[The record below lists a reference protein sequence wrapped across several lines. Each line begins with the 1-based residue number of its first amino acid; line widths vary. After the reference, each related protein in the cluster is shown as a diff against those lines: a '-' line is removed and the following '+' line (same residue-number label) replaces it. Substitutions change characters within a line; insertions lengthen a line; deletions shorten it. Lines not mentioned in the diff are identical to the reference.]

1 MPDNTQQLTTAVA
14 QFISKHCSFLHT
26 GNNCILVAVSGGIDS
41 VVLLDVLAK
50 SRIKLAVAHC
60 NFQLRGEESDSDEQF
75 VKSLSEQY
83 GIPFYC
89 KKFDT
94 NAFAKANQ
102 LSIQESARNLRYEWF
117 NQLLAD
123 HKFAYVATAHHADDQ
138 VETVLMNIFRGT
150 GIAGLHGILP
160 VQGKVIRPLL
170 DVKRLAILE
179 YANQYHIKWVEDAS
193 NASDK
198 YSRNFIRHHII
209 PAAQAVYPNAV
220 DNILA
225 SIERWREA
233 EIIYNDAVIKIKQ
246 DLFEIKQHEI
256 HIPVLKWKKQVPLQ
270 TITFEL
276 LQPFGF
282 DSKQT
287 SEAIKLL
294 DAHTGSY
301 IASASHRL
309 IKNRNWMIIAPLQQ
323 DVQDNIIIDVNDST
337 VVFDQHKLEL
347 RLIESKNY
355 QLQTV
360 NHIAAIDAAKISFP
374 LVLRKWKQ
382 GDYFYPLGMTKKK
395 KLSKFFID
403 QKLSKTEKEQ
413 CWILTSGDKIVWVVG
428 HRMDNRFKLTPN
440 TKKILLLTVKL

>member
-1 MPDNTQQLTTAVA
+1 MPDVTQQLTKTVE
-14 QFISKHCSFLHT
+14 QFINRHCSLLHS
-26 GNNCILVAVSGGIDS
+26 GKYPLLLAVSGGVDS
-41 VVLLDVLAK
+41 VVLLDVL
-50 SRIKLAVAHC
+50 SKLKLELTVAHC
-60 NFQLRGEESDSDEQF
+60 NFQLRGKESDSDEQF
-75 VKSLSEQY
+75 VKRLSEQY
-83 GIPFYC
+83 GIPFYS
-89 KKFDT
+89 KRFDT
-94 NAFAKANQ
+94 NTFAKANQ
-102 LSIQESARNLRYEWF
+102 LSIQEAARKLRYDWF
-117 NQLLAD
+117 NQLIAA
-123 HKFAYVATAHHADDQ
+123 HGFAYVTTAHHADDH

-160 VQGKVIRPLL
+160 VQGKIIRPLL
-170 DVKRLAILE
+170 GIKRTAILA
-179 YANQYHIKWVEDAS
+179 YAHQHNIKWVEDAS

-209 PAAQAVYPNAV
+209 PAAQEVYPNAV

-233 EIIYNDAVIKIKQ
+233 ELIYNDAVNKIKQ
-246 DLFEIKQHEI
+246 DLFEVKQHEI
-256 HIPVLKWKKQVPLQ
+256 HIPVLKWKKLVPIQ

-287 SEAIKLL
+287 NEAIKLL

-301 IASASHRL
+301 IASDSHRL
-309 IKNRNWMIIAPLQQ
+309 IKNRNWMIIAPLKQ
-323 DVQDNIIIDVNDST
+323 DGQDNIIIDINESA
-337 VVFDQHKLEL
+337 VVFDRHQLEQ
-347 RLIESKNY
+347 RLIESNDY
-355 QLQTV
+355 QLQTA

-382 GDYFYPLGMTKKK
+382 GDYFYPLGMAKKK

-403 QKLSKTEKEQ
+403 QKFSKTEKEQ

-428 HRMDNRFKLTPN
+428 HRMDDRFKLTTN
-440 TKKILLLTVKL
+440 TQKVLLLTVKL